1 MISVAIP
8 SFNEEKYLERTVSTV
23 LQAAQEAGN
32 ITLDVIIVNDGSA
45 DRTVEVIEGLQIDNP
60 SIRVVTHEEN
70 EGLGK
75 SIRDAIQIAKYP
87 KFCFV
92 PGDNDVSKEMLVAL
106 FLKREKADLIMTFF
120 LNKEVRGR
128 TRNILSSLFQWIYMG
143 TFNIYV
149 QYLNCPGMYSTEKV
163 QSLGLKSDRI
173 SIVAEMNTKMLCT
186 GCTYLEIPGYMQTGL
201 DQSKSLSFSN
211 FLEVIRTYLFI
222 CYEIKFKNKSTF
234 GNKPKRICE

>member
-1 MISVAIP
+1 MISVTIP
-8 SFNEEKYLERTVSTV
+8 CLNEEKNLERTVNTV
-23 LQAAQEAGN
+23 FQAAVEAGN
-32 ITLDVIIVNDGSA
+32 FSLDIIIVNDGST
-45 DRTVEVIEGLQIDNP
+45 DRTAEVIASLQAEHP
-60 SIRVVTHEEN
+60 SIQAVTHVGN
-70 EGLGK
+70 KGLGK
-75 SIRDAIQIAKYP
+75 SIRDAILVAKYP

-92 PGDNDVSKEMLVAL
+92 PGDNDVPKEMLVTL
-106 FLKREKADLIMTFF
+106 FSKREKADLILTFF
-120 LNKEVRGR
+120 LNKEHRGR

-163 QSLGLKSDRI
+163 RGLGLKSDRM

-201 DQSKSLSFSN
+201 EQSQSLTCYN
-211 FLEVIRTYLFI
+211 FLEVVQTYIFI
-222 CYEIKFKNKSTF
+222 CYEIKFKKKSMF

>member
-8 SFNEEKYLERTVSTV
+8 CLNEEKYLERTVNTV
-23 LQAAQEAGN
+23 LQAAEEAGN
-32 ITLDVIIVNDGSA
+32 FSLDIIIVNDGST
-45 DRTVEVIEGLQIDNP
+45 DRTAEVIESLQTKHP
-60 SIRVVTHEEN
+60 SIQSVAHVEN

-75 SIRDAIQIAKYP
+75 SIRDAILAAKYP
-87 KFCFV
+87 NFCFV
-92 PGDNDVSKEMLVAL
+92 PGDNDVSKKMLVTL

-128 TRNILSSLFQWIYMG
+128 ARNILSSLFQWVYMG

-149 QYLNCPGMYSTEKV
+149 QYLNCPGMYSTQKV
-163 QSLGLKSDRI
+163 RGLDLKSDRI
-173 SIVAEMNTKMLCT
+173 SIIAEMNTKMLCT

-201 DQSKSLSFSN
+201 DQSQSLTFSN
-211 FLEVIRTYLFI
+211 FLEVVRTYIFM
-222 CYEIKFKNKSTF
+222 CYEIKFKKKSMF